1 MIPKFLS
8 LSWVKKI
15 LNTGKSI
22 NFLRCVCD
30 DSTSN
35 ITNREKVMNMLDQEC
50 SAANLFEEVHDNKL
64 LEAVQLCYTETSSLV
79 LDTLFKR
86 YKLIEHFSAM
96 RKYLLLGQGD
106 LIRYLME
113 LLDEELS
120 RPASSLYPHNLAGI
134 LETAIRATNAQFEDQ
149 EILDRLDVR
158 LLDVQPGDYGWDV
171 FSLDYKVTGPI
182 SAVFGRRT
190 ITRYLMLFN
199 SLWRAKR
206 MEWILAR
213 VWTRQTV
220 LYKSALPMVPEL
232 QPILHTTNLLS
243 SEMIHFVH
251 QMAYYTAFEV
261 MECSWAELM
270 KRLKSA
276 ENLDEVIDAHEEF
289 LNSVIRR
296 ALLGEG
302 SRDLLTQ
309 IRAIYDR
316 VVEFDAVQSRLYTE
330 AIAESDARR
339 NYESQVR
346 KLKSG
351 QSLSQDIQDADL
363 ERKFTFADTMPKLD
377 TQLKIVSQ
385 SYQDMVKTLLLQLTV
400 NSDQSLQCLS
410 FRLDFNTHYK
420 KKDARGSITL
430 PRSNFSIR
438 D

>member
-1 MIPKFLS
+1 MH
-8 LSWVKKI
+8 
-15 LNTGKSI
+15 
-22 NFLRCVCD
+22 
-30 DSTSN
+30 
-35 ITNREKVMNMLDQEC
+35 MLDQEC
-50 SAANLFEEVHDNKL
+50 SAANLFEEVHHNKL

-120 RPASSLYPHNLAGI
+120 APADKLYPHNLAGI

-182 SAVFGRRT
+182 SAVFGHRT
-190 ITRYLMLFN
+190 LQKYLMLFN

-213 VWTRQTV
+213 VWTRQTS
-220 LYKSALPMVPEL
+220 LYKIALPMVPEL

-276 ENLDEVIDAHEEF
+276 ENLDEVIDAHQEF
-289 LNSVIRR
+289 LNSVMRR

-316 VVEFDAVQSRLYTE
+316 VVELDAIQSSLYNE
-330 AIAESDARR
+330 AVAESSARR
-339 NYESQVR
+339 DFEAQKR
-346 KLKSG
+346 KSEKSG
-351 QSLSQDIQDADL
+351 QRISQKDEDADFHRQL
-363 ERKFTFADTMPKLD
+363 KFENDTIPKLD

-420 KKDARGSITL
+420 KKDSRGNITL